1 MRRLVV
7 FSTALLLASAANV
20 FAQGEPPKPD
30 SAKAAAATHVGKW
43 SGSVST
49 DGGAQEVWAT
59 IKKEADGK
67 YSGSAGSQMG
77 ETPLYDIKITG
88 DTLVAG
94 ATMQTPNGNFELW
107 YSLLLK
113 GDTLSGSIDLNIQ
126 GQKMSLPVSFKRQ
139 P

>member
-1 MRRLVV
+1 MRRL
-7 FSTALLLASAANV
+7 SALATALFLASATTAA
-20 FAQGEPPKPD
+20 AQGEAPKPD
-30 SAKAAAATHVGKW
+30 SAKAAATHIGKW

-49 DGGAQEVWAT
+49 EQGSQEVWAT

-67 YSGSAGSQMG
+67 YSGTAGSQMG

-94 ATMQTPNGNFELW
+94 ATLSTPNGNFELW

-113 GDTLSGSIDLNIQ
+113 GDTLAGSIDLNIQ